1 MKKILTLL
9 LLLAAPCAMAD
20 ILYLNKG
27 DEINGAI
34 TKLDASGV
42 SIEAAGK
49 TTVYP
54 KQDVLKIQFVKEYT
68 GGKADP
74 LADQAIKDI
83 LSNPPT
89 PDAYPND
96 GYINLLTDM
105 RVDINKDKSYSVTM
119 RNLRSIL
126 RERGKSPASFEALN
140 YLPELEK
147 PEINYAYSVTYS
159 SLTWL
164 NDISVMEGSAFVEYP
179 SYDRAKTMKFA
190 IPNVQTGSILD
201 FSYRIDTRYD
211 SQYPFFSS
219 NAFRFFEPSKLSR
232 LTVTVPEGLT
242 LVYREFNMPET
253 RLFSEKAVA
262 GGTSY
267 TWEMS
272 DVPSYKEE
280 PDMPPFLRHAPQVT
294 LSLEDN
300 WKSLRARFEPLLKEK
315 MIITPEIAAKTK
327 ELISG
332 KTSNLEKIEALYN
345 WVAREIKYQSVGMNL
360 YSYIPKNTGEIFS
373 AKAGNSLD
381 KPFLL
386 YAMLES
392 AGFKPDF
399 AYIKTK
405 DSLFDRD
412 NPNIKQFDM
421 AETLVDTSSG
431 TLFLCPVGDT
441 YRYNELPGY
450 LQEASGFR
458 LLGAA
463 GKPRLFTN
471 PLFDAAL
478 EGTEENNAF
487 TLDKDG
493 NLSGTLSSRFTG
505 DSQAAWRELK
515 DYKKEDLDKSLEQYA
530 HNLHPQAVLEKYTLE
545 NLSDLSKNIDYSMS
559 VSIKN
564 YAMKAGRYMILKIP
578 GLNYSAADTGQT
590 ERELPLF
597 WYSRTRSAG
606 KISIQLPA
614 GFKVYYTPK
623 NINLDAAGQTYAAAY
638 KAEKNTLTF
647 SEELRRESTEI
658 PVVDYPKYKEFKE
671 ALAQFS
677 ENWIVLEANQ
687 PKPAPAKGSAA
698 TKTR

>member
-1 MKKILTLL
+1 MKKLFVFLL
-9 LLLAAPCAMAD
+9 LLSTAPRVMAD

-42 SIEAAGK
+42 SINAAGK
-49 TTVYP
+49 IAVYP
-54 KQDVLKIQFVKEYT
+54 KQDILKIQFVKEYA

-74 LADQAIKDI
+74 LADETMKEL
-83 LSNPPT
+83 LSNPPQ

-105 RVDINKDKSYSVTM
+105 RVEINKDKSYSVTM
-119 RNLRSIL
+119 RSQRAIL
-126 RERGKSPASFEALN
+126 RERGKSPASFEVIN

-147 PEINYAYSVTYS
+147 PEIEYAYSVTYS

-164 NDISVMEGSAFVEYP
+164 NDISVMEGSAFVSYP

-201 FSYRIDTRYD
+201 FSYKIETRYD
-211 SQYPFFSS
+211 PQYPFFSE
-219 NAFRFFEPSKLSR
+219 NAFRFFEPSKLYR
-232 LTVTVPEGLT
+232 LTVTVPAGLK
-242 LVYREFNMPET
+242 LVYKEFNMPET
-253 RLFSEKAVA
+253 RVFSEKDLAD
-262 GGTSY
+262 GTSY
-267 TWEMS
+267 AWEMR

-280 PDMPPFLRHAPQVT
+280 PDMPPFFRHAPQVR
-294 LSLEDN
+294 LSLEDS
-300 WKSLRARFEPLLKEK
+300 WQSLRGRFEPLLKEK
-315 MIITPEIAAKTK
+315 MVITPEIAAKTK
-327 ELISG
+327 ELIEG
-332 KTSNLEKIEALYN
+332 KTSDLEKIEALYN
-345 WVAREIKYQSVGMNL
+345 WVAREIKHQPVGMNL

-373 AKAGNSLD
+373 AKAGNTLD

-386 YAMLES
+386 YAMLTA

-405 DSLFDRD
+405 DSLFDKD
-412 NPNIKQFDM
+412 HPNIKQFDM
-421 AETLVDTSSG
+421 AETLVEAGSK

-441 YRYNELPGY
+441 YRFNELPGY
-450 LQEASGFR
+450 LQEASGLR
-458 LLGAA
+458 LLGANR
-463 GKPRLFTN
+463 PLLFAN
-471 PLFDAAL
+471 PLFDPAL

-493 NLSGTLSSRFTG
+493 NLKGTLSARFTG
-505 DSQAAWRELK
+505 NAQAAWRELK
-515 DYKKEDLDKSLEQYA
+515 DYKKDDLDKSMEQYA

-545 NLSDLSKNIDYSMS
+545 NLSDLSKDINYAMS

-564 YAMKAGRYMILKIP
+564 YAMKAGKYMILKIP

-597 WYSRTRSAG
+597 WYSRSRSAG
-606 KISIQLPA
+606 KISIKLPE
-614 GFKVYYTPK
+614 GFAVYYTPE
-623 NINLDAAGQTYAAAY
+623 NISLDAAGQKYSADY
-638 KAEKNTLTF
+638 SAEKQTLTF
-647 SEELRRESTEI
+647 SEELLREGTEI
-658 PVVDYPKYKEFKE
+658 PAADYSKYKEFKE

-677 ENWIVLEANQ
+677 ENWIVL
-687 PKPAPAKGSAA
+687 KAK
-698 TKTR
+698 